1 MVEQIADQVESFIF
15 AINNRRDV
23 AVELL
28 LARATQLRRRDILTG
43 YLADNLRA
51 SDIHFR
57 LLIDGNDEVRGHRR
71 INGTAGRL
79 AQHDGNLRAAA
90 RQRQL
95 TTRNPSTSQGMSL
108 RLEYA
113 RHRNPECR

>member
-57 LLIDGNDEVRGHRR
+57 LLIDGKDRKS
-71 INGTAGRL
+71 TRL
-79 AQHDGNLRAAA
+79 NSSHVAISYAVFCLKKKKGSPTRATHVHQHV
-90 RQRQL
+90 
-95 TTRNPSTSQGMSL
+95 PQGPC
-108 RLEYA
+108 E
-113 RHRNPECR
+113 